1 MCQRMKIAG
10 FVAELKPAAG
20 AIFLEA
26 SVTGP
31 GNSANP
37 TRPKDLGPLNVDQ
50 SDSVVFTLI

>member
-1 MCQRMKIAG
+1 MKIAG